1 MADIQVANTDADLS
15 GNTLV
20 TEEEDYTITG
30 LHTFA
35 RSATGLIVSTKAVI
49 GSVAITS
56 EWTGSLVGAQLGG
69 LGILM
74 SHDTASAGNSMEVCY
89 NAVSGAGNNSE
100 YMISSEEASKIVLSN
115 GINFQVAGTGT
126 AGDTISFTD
135 ALTITSAGNIALSG
149 TITAGTWEGTDIGVA
164 HGGTG
169 ASSLTDGGILLGSG
183 TGAITALGVASNGQ
197 IPIGD
202 GSGDPQLATITG
214 TSNEISVANGAGSIT
229 IGMPDDITIGT
240 SLAVGASAVAA
251 GDNSLAAGY
260 EASAAGDNAMA
271 LGYSSSASADH
282 SFAIGYDMT
291 ASASHALG
299 LGYQGTVSATHSVLM
314 TLSSTSRT
322 LSTGAVFS
330 VMDGS
335 VGINTLT
342 PGTELDVD
350 GDLTVRGTGASAL
363 DVGGGINVG
372 TGNVALVGT
381 DGKINGPL
389 SSTIIDDLS
398 GANLT
403 TLNASNI
410 SSGTLANARLPTNV
424 DLGGTLDV
432 TGATTLD
439 STLDVVGNAVFNDA
453 GADKDFR
460 IESSGTANMFVV
472 DGGLNSVSFG
482 LGANDYIRYA
492 FAGAFTSGGSS
503 TSLYG
508 FWNASALTG
517 HADDSSGISGMRLDT
532 SAVTAGNA
540 TLIAQ
545 LSVNEPQ
552 ITVGAGTVTNSAS
565 VYVQGQASEATNNY
579 SLWVDAGDVR
589 FDGATL
595 IACKDSPYHFD
606 IYASNASGA
615 GAQCMAIQTNNGSAV
630 ATDRL
635 IFTGDEA
642 TSDVNVINARL
653 GVGFTGQ
660 PDGMLHVQ
668 SASAGSVTPHANA
681 DELVVEGSAHAGMTI
696 LAGKTKNANIFF
708 GDEDN
713 SNEGSIYYSNDGTT
727 SSFNIQCENG
737 YINLLPS
744 GGAAN
749 GVGIGVAD
757 PDAMLEVNG
766 VAKATGGF
774 TSGTGSAVKLSQYNQ
789 TLDAT
794 DITNGY
800 VTVTTTIAREDVQNA
815 VASMFDVSTNVFH
828 SDVEDGYILDVYGA
842 TNWVRSSLG
851 GTAEAG
857 DIYKVL
863 IWHY

>member
-1 MADIQVANTDADLS
+1 MAYSAPSTISTGDLITASTWNADVVANPIAIYAGAMS
-15 GNTLV
+15 V
-20 TEEEDYTITG
+20 TSQAVGDILY
-30 LHTFA
+30 A
-35 RSATGLIVSTKAVI
+35 SSTTQLGRVGI
-49 GSVAITS
+49 GSA
-56 EWTGSLVGAQLGG
+56 
-69 LGILM
+69 
-74 SHDTASAGNSMEVCY
+74 N
-89 NAVSGAGNNSE
+89 
-100 YMISSEEASKIVLSN
+100 KVL
-115 GINFQVAGTGT
+115 T
-126 AGDTISFTD
+126 
-135 ALTITSAGNIALSG
+135 
-149 TITAGTWEGTDIGVA
+149 
-164 HGGTG
+164 
-169 ASSLTDGGILLGSG
+169 
-183 TGAITALGVASNGQ
+183 
-197 IPIGD
+197 
-202 GSGDPQLATITG
+202 
-214 TSNEISVANGAGSIT
+214 
-229 IGMPDDITIGT
+229 
-240 SLAVGASAVAA
+240 
-251 GDNSLAAGY
+251 
-260 EASAAGDNAMA
+260 
-271 LGYSSSASADH
+271 
-282 SFAIGYDMT
+282 
-291 ASASHALG
+291 
-299 LGYQGTVSATHSVLM
+299 
-314 TLSSTSRT
+314 
-322 LSTGAVFS
+322 
-330 VMDGS
+330 
-335 VGINTLT
+335 
-342 PGTELDVD
+342 
-350 GDLTVRGTGASAL
+350 
-363 DVGGGINVG
+363 
-372 TGNVALVGT
+372 
-381 DGKINGPL
+381 
-389 SSTIIDDLS
+389 
-398 GANLT
+398 
-403 TLNASNI
+403 
-410 SSGTLANARLPTNV
+410 SSGSAPQWSTQIANAALPTNIDV
-424 DLGGTLDV
+424 GGTLDV
-432 TGATTLD
+432 TGDTTLD
-439 STLDVVGNAVFNDA
+439 GDLVV
-453 GADKDFR
+453 
-460 IESSGTANMFVV
+460 SGTGPHA
-472 DGGLNSVSFG
+472 FG
-482 LGANDYIRYA
+482 AVATDYIRTYI
-492 FAGAFTSGGSS
+492 AGNYTSGGAS
-503 TSLYG
+503 TALYG
-508 FWNASALTG
+508 LFHAGALTG
-517 HADDSSGISGMRLDT
+517 HADDSAGISGMRLDT
-532 SAVTAGNA
+532 TSVTAGNA
-540 TLIAQ
+540 TLVAQ
-545 LSVNEPQ
+545 LNVNEPG
-552 ITVGAGTVTNSAS
+552 ITVGSGTVTNSAA
-565 VYVQGQASEATNNY
+565 VYVQAAASEATNNY
-579 SLWVDAGDVR
+579 ALWVDAGDVR

-713 SNEGSIYYSNDGTT
+713 SNEGSIYYSNDDTT

-851 GTAEAG
+851 GTAAAG